1 MYHPFAK
8 SSFGIMMISHELN
21 GSNDESYGF
30 AVDDIDLYYQPLE
43 HPFIAVTV
51 SAFKSIILTIGV
63 LLCMKVITKVNT
75 EPSIDAQMVK
85 IFCWAQIVF
94 QIGSE
99 FIYLLINLF
108 HPINEIIGNW
118 FCDLVWIYFS
128 FGTKLI
134 FNHSFF
140 VALMRFIF
148 IKHNQM
154 VNSYGKNKFK
164 RHFIYLSILVSVF
177 GLMVDVIEIRG
188 LSRTSFINKCYGND
202 DKIFLIETSALTR
215 LQRKLWKVDTY
226 KFEEYGEAL
235 GRVFAIV
242 LKVVRLI
249 KNLLFLLTGFNI
261 MEGIIYFNLFT
272 YIKR

>member
-8 SSFGIMMISHELN
+8 SSFAMMIISPGLN
-21 GSNDESYGF
+21 DTKDESYGF
-30 AVDDIDLYYQPLE
+30 VLDDIDLYYQPLE
-43 HPFIAVTV
+43 HPAIAISV

-63 LLCMKVITKVNT
+63 LLCMKVITKINK

-85 IFCWAQIVF
+85 VFCWAQIVF

-99 FIYLLINLF
+99 FIYLLINLL

-154 VNSYGKNKFK
+154 VTSYGKNKFK
-164 RHFIYLSILVSVF
+164 RHFMYFSILVSVF
-177 GLMVDVIEIRG
+177 GMLVDVIEIRG

-202 DKIFLIETSALTR
+202 DKIFLIETSALYR

-226 KFEEYGEAL
+226 QFEEYGEAL
-235 GRVFAIV
+235 ERVFAIV

-249 KNLLFLLTGFNI
+249 KNLIFLLTGFNI
-261 MEGIIYFNLFT
+261 MEGIIYFNIFS